1 MHAAA
6 PHDPRHTLQ
15 RASRLAR
22 PLTWGLG
29 LGCALVVAP
38 VAFLLVEGVA
48 GLLVAGTLG
57 LAGVQLAPVLAMK
70 LAHLRLRLM
79 QGEARGN
86 PLLTLE
92 NLLLDRRTALTQAS
106 VQLQGALAQI
116 DAFVDQANTFALR
129 HPDAAP
135 RWRERAQRAEQLREQ
150 KKRALRTA
158 AESVAAFEQEVER
171 ARTEWALVE
180 AERVLSQ
187 SLDATRGDPM
197 ALLMERTALDSV
209 RLEMNRAFASL
220 ETALV
225 TDLHAL
231 PPFPQT
237 PAPATPQILTRSTQP

>member
-1 MHAAA
+1 MHAAV
-6 PHDPRHTLQ
+6 PHDPRHTLP

-22 PLTWGLG
+22 PLTWVLG
-29 LGCALVVAP
+29 LGCVLVVTP
-38 VAFLLVEGVA
+38 VAFLLVGGVA

-57 LAGVQLAPVLAMK
+57 MAGVQLAPVLAMK

-86 PLLTLE
+86 PLPTLE
-92 NLLLDRRTALTQAS
+92 NLLLDRRAALTQAS
-106 VQLQGALAQI
+106 VQLQGAIAQI
-116 DAFVDQANTFALR
+116 DAFVEQASTFALR

-150 KKRALRTA
+150 KQRALRTA
-158 AESVAAFEQEVER
+158 AESVASFEQEVER

-180 AERVLSQ
+180 AERVLST

-220 ETALV
+220 ETELV
-225 TDLHAL
+225 LDLQAL
-231 PPFPQT
+231 PALP
-237 PAPATPQILTRSTQP
+237 RSTRP